1 MKLVS
6 VAEMQAIEREANQ
19 AGLSY
24 EQMMEHAGSGVAEL
38 VVEKFGHL
46 VKHSALGLIGSGNN
60 GGDTLIALANLAK
73 DGWKVSAY
81 LVRPR
86 LEDDPLIERVKEAGG
101 QVQSVEQDP
110 GLVVLST
117 WIEQHALVMDGI
129 LGTGI
134 KLPLQGQVADVL
146 TKTGQVL
153 LASPERAR
161 VAAVDCPSGVDCDSG
176 QVDSHCL
183 AADLTVTMAAVKEGL
198 MKFPAND
205 YVGELR
211 IANIGIADDDAS
223 LPSWQAIRRQVAD
236 SQLIRRNLPVRLRTA
251 HKGTFGTAMIA
262 AGSVNF
268 TGAALLAGKAAYRIG
283 AGLVTLAV
291 PEPLHAVLAGGFP
304 EATWLLLPD
313 ETGVIA
319 AGAAEVLLKNLDR
332 VTALLIGPGL
342 GLEETTRHFMAR
354 LFDAS
359 GFSGLAPIG
368 FVKPAFID
376 RHPEIKI
383 PPLVIDAD
391 GLKLLARLQ
400 DWPRALPGPTILTPH
415 PGEMSILSG
424 LPITEIQAERVRIA
438 ERFAREWGHVIVL
451 KGANTVVAGPD
462 GETTVIP
469 VATPALARAGTG
481 DVLAGL
487 ITGLRAQGLPAYPAA
502 VTGTWIH
509 AQCGLKAAQVLGT
522 PASVLAS
529 DLLDQIAPVL
539 CELSSSE

>member
-6 VAEMQAIEREANQ
+6 VAEMQAVEREANGSGLTYEMMMEQ
-19 AGLSY
+19 AGTG
-24 EQMMEHAGSGVAEL
+24 MAAL
-38 VVEKFGHL
+38 VVEKYGHL
-46 VKHSALGLIGSGNN
+46 VHRSALGLIGSGNN
-60 GGDTLIALANLAK
+60 GGDTLVALASLAK
-73 DGWKVSAY
+73 DGWKASAY
-81 LVRPR
+81 VVRPR
-86 LEDDPLIERVKEAGG
+86 TEDDPLIERVKEVGG
-101 QVQSVEQDP
+101 QVQSIEQDP
-110 GLVVLST
+110 DLVVLSK
-117 WIEQHALVMDGI
+117 WVEQHAVIMDGI

-146 TKTGQVL
+146 RKTGQVL
-153 LASPERAR
+153 FASPERAR
-161 VAAVDCPSGVDCDSG
+161 VVAVDCPSGVDCDSG

-211 IANIGIADDDAS
+211 IASIGIADDDAS
-223 LPSWQAIRRQVAD
+223 SPSWQAIRRHVAD
-236 SQLIRRNLPVRLRTA
+236 SQLIRSNIPVRPRTA

-291 PEPLHAVLAGGFP
+291 PEPLHAILAGGFP

-332 VTALLIGPGL
+332 ATALLIGPGL

-354 LFDAS
+354 LFDAGGS
-359 GFSGLAPIG
+359 SGLATIG

-391 GLKLLARLQ
+391 GLKLLARLP
-400 DWPRALPGPTILTPH
+400 DWPHALPGPAILTPH

-424 LPITEIQAERVRIA
+424 LPIAELQADRVGAA

-462 GETTVIP
+462 GDTTVIP

-487 ITGLRAQGLPAYPAA
+487 ITGLRAQGVSAYPAA
-502 VTGTWIH
+502 VTGAWIH
-509 AQCGLKAAQVLGT
+509 AQCGLKAAQVLGSS
-522 PASVLAS
+522 ASVLAS
-529 DLLDQIAPVL
+529 DLLDQIAPIL
-539 CELSSSE
+539 CELSSC

>member
-6 VAEMQAIEREANQ
+6 VAEMQAIEREANG
-19 AGLSY
+19 AGLTY
-24 EQMMEHAGSGVAEL
+24 DRMMEHAGTGTAEL
-38 VVEKFGHL
+38 IVEKFGHL
-46 VKHSALGLIGSGNN
+46 VDRSALGLIGSGNN
-60 GGDTLIALANLAK
+60 GGDTLVALASLAK
-73 DGWKVSAY
+73 EGWKSSAY

-86 LEDDPLIERVKEAGG
+86 LEDDPLIERLRKAGG

-110 GLVVLST
+110 DLVVLSK
-117 WIEQHALVMDGI
+117 WVEQHAVILDGV

-134 KLPLQGQVADVL
+134 KLPLHRKVTDVL

-153 LASPERAR
+153 SASPERAR
-161 VAAVDCPSGVDCDSG
+161 VVAVDCPSGVDCDSG
-176 QVDSHCL
+176 KVDSHCL
-183 AADLTVTMAAVKEGL
+183 AADLTVTMAAVKDGL

-211 IANIGIADDDAS
+211 IASIGIEDDDAS
-223 LPSWQAIRRQVAD
+223 LPSWQAVRRQVAD
-236 SQLIRRNLPVRLRTA
+236 SQLIRRNLPARPRTA

-332 VTALLIGPGL
+332 ATALLIGPGL

-354 LFDAS
+354 LFDAGAS
-359 GFSGLAPIG
+359 SRLPTIG
-368 FVKPAFID
+368 FVKPEIVV
-376 RHPEIKI
+376 RLPGIKI

-391 GLKLLARLQ
+391 GLKLLARLP
-400 DWPRALPGPTILTPH
+400 DWPHALPGPAILTPH

-424 LPITEIQAERVRIA
+424 MPIADLQADRVGAA
-438 ERFAREWGHVIVL
+438 EKFAREWGHVIVL

-462 GETTVIP
+462 GDTSVIP

-487 ITGLRAQGLPAYPAA
+487 ITGLRAQGVSAYPAA
-502 VTGTWIH
+502 VTGAWIH

-522 PASVLAS
+522 SASVLAS
-529 DLLDQIAPVL
+529 DLLDQIAPIL
-539 CELSSSE
+539 CELSS